1 MRKWMLVLCLLTLLV
16 STFSLLPLS
25 TRQAEA
31 QSTCGPNV
39 VYVVNYGDTLFRIAR
54 RFGTTMG
61 ALQTANAIP
70 NINRIYV
77 GQRLV
82 IACAGTTPPVVVP
95 PLNPTPVTPQ
105 PIVVQ
110 PPTLPGTGF
119 CGGFR
124 AVSPDSGLLL
134 GNNTF
139 YWQPAPGATAY
150 RVNIYSLDA
159 GGALRVSYNTFAPNT
174 SLIGDVNY
182 GPAGSGFLFAWDVEA
197 LFAGQVICRSN
208 RLTMYRA
215 SQPPTPTPEPTS
227 SVPTP
232 IPPV

>member
-1 MRKWMLVLCLLTLLV
+1 MRKWMLVLSLLAVLV
-16 STFSLLPLS
+16 GVLSLLPLS
-25 TRQAEA
+25 TRQLEA
-31 QSTCGPNV
+31 QSTATCGPNV
-39 VYVVNYGDTLFRIAR
+39 VYVVNRGDTLFRIAR
-54 RFGTTMG
+54 RFGTTIA
-61 ALQTANAIP
+61 ALQAANAIP

-82 IACAGTTPPVVVP
+82 IACPTTNPPVVVP
-95 PLNPTPVTPQ
+95 PLIPTPVVPQ

-110 PPTLPGTGF
+110 PPTLLQTGF

-139 YWQPAPGATAY
+139 YWEPAPGATAY
-150 RVNIYSLDA
+150 RVNIYSVDA
-159 GGALRVSYNTFAPNT
+159 GGALRVSYTTFAPNT

-182 GPAGSGFLFAWDVEA
+182 GPAGPGFRFAWDVEA
-197 LFAGQVICRSN
+197 LFGEQVICRSN
-208 RLTMYRA
+208 RLTMFRA

-227 SVPTP
+227 SAPTP
-232 IPPV
+232 AV